1 MEEAMVKMVTSFRL
15 KPGFDP
21 EESYQLWLKK
31 HVPYVKTVMSPELK
45 GYVVG
50 RVVHSLAKGDE
61 YFGVVQLSYDTV
73 EDAVRALGRLLSNPE
88 DEFMQRMTD
97 FRRVIIEEK
106 DVMR

>member
-1 MEEAMVKMVTSFRL
+1 MVKLITSFRL

-21 EESYQLWLKK
+21 EETYQLWLKK

-50 RVVHSLAKGDE
+50 RVVHSPGKGDE
-61 YFGVVQLSYDTV
+61 YFGAVQLSYDTV
-73 EDAVRALGRLLSNPE
+73 EDAARALGRLLSNPE
-88 DEFMQRMTD
+88 DEFMQRVTD